1 VLIVDDDLT
10 VVHTYERFLRSAGF
24 EVATAATTQSGL
36 AAARRGFDVMLLDVR
51 LGSDDGLDVL
61 RAVRAEGLPGHVIVI
76 TGFDTEGIEAK
87 ARDLG
92 AEFVD
97 RWTLPDPV
105 ELVTHALA
113 KGGLAQIEPDGRPVV
128 IPPALT
134 HWAETVAKG
143 IECPEDL
150 KSVAHWARCIGK
162 SDTSLRELCALA
174 GISAERSRTLVRVLR
189 AVHLARRS
197 GRMEPWEW
205 LDVADHRTLDRLL
218 AAAGVPAAGPAS
230 IDDVLRRQ
238 RLVTKQV
245 AIAVLSRVL
254 RHAGFLDD

>member
-174 GISAERSRTLVRVLR
+174 GISARPNVRARSSGCFERST
-189 AVHLARRS
+189 
-197 GRMEPWEW
+197 
-205 LDVADHRTLDRLL
+205 
-218 AAAGVPAAGPAS
+218 
-230 IDDVLRRQ
+230 
-238 RLVTKQV
+238 
-245 AIAVLSRVL
+245 SRVAADGWNPGNGWMWRTIGRSIACWRPPAFPRPVPRPSTTCSVANAWSPSRL
-254 RHAGFLDD
+254 RSPF